1 MNRTGKQMGSP
12 KYVDKTHHH
21 WNIYV
26 HHAVSSLF
34 LHLFQKYFKVAVIAL
49 ETTNQLAKN
58 ENIKATIL
66 PFIFR
71 LMTVPTM
78 AEISKLCPKI
88 MYHVYK
94 KI

>member
-1 MNRTGKQMGSP
+1 M
-12 KYVDKTHHH
+12 
-21 WNIYV
+21 
-26 HHAVSSLF
+26 
-34 LHLFQKYFKVAVIAL
+34 AVIAL

-94 KI
+94 KIWFKYLCIHYTRVNNLRSDTFGNPIFQNVLQN